1 MPRFFSNPVLVPIP
15 VLLSDGHPI
24 SDGGI
29 SHPMK
34 RQQGLLVQNAAKSL
48 VLIAQWEYPAVG
60 TADVG
65 DHQLTT

>member
-1 MPRFFSNPVLVPIP
+1 MEKPS
-15 VLLSDGHPI
+15 
-24 SDGGI
+24 
-29 SHPMK
+29 
-34 RQQGLLVQNAAKSL
+34 QQGLLVQNAAKSL